1 MKTSVILIGML
12 LFNSAILLGE
22 PLSVIADS
30 INTWLLIIVEVIL
43 LIVLYIN
50 NILKG
55 LKKDLVF
62 DLDNLNVFT
71 FQSTLKKGKSKSRS
85 SSLFQDYSD

>member
-1 MKTSVILIGML
+1 MKTSVILICML
-12 LFNSAILLGE
+12 LINSAILLGD

-30 INTWLLIIVEVIL
+30 INTWLLIMVEVIL
-43 LIVLYIN
+43 LIGLYIN

-62 DLDNLNVFT
+62 DLNNLNVFT
-71 FQSTLKKGKSKSRS
+71 FQSSLKKEKSRS
-85 SSLFQDYSD
+85 GSSSLLQDDLD